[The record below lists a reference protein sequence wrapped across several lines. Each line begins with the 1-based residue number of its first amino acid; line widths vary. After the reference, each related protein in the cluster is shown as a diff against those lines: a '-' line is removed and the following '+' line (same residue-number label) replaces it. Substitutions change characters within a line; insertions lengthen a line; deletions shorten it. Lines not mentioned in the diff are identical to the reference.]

1 MSLLK
6 EEFFEPRRCHAF
18 ARVLADLA
26 SPLSRGLLSE
36 KGFRMR
42 REMDAG
48 ERVPLFAFPSARVQP
63 ERQQMATASDRGVH
77 KERLHRHV

>member
-6 EEFFEPRRCHAF
+6 EEFFQPRRRHAF
-18 ARVLADLA
+18 ARVLACLPAPLA
-26 SPLSRGLLSE
+26 RGLLSE
-36 KGFRMR
+36 EGFRMR

-48 ERVPLFAFPSARVQP
+48 KRIALLAFPSARVQP